1 MSREQVIKK
10 AKENAVELVR
20 FVYVDN
26 DGVIRGYN
34 STPEELEGDL
44 ESGHPF
50 AVAMPFFRVFDDLPP
65 GTRFGC
71 VGEIIGLPLQV

>member
-44 ESGHPF
+44 ESGHPLKLKN
-50 AVAMPFFRVFDDLPP
+50 PLPTSTVSA
-65 GTRFGC
+65 GSGY
-71 VGEIIGLPLQV
+71 VLPL